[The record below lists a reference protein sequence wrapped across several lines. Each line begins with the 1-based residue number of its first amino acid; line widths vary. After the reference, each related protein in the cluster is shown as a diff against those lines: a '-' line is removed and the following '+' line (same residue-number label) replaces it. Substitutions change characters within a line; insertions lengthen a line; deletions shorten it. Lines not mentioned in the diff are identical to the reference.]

1 MIYEPAI
8 IRPLDIQAKR
18 YLIRYEDNTAYE
30 HDAIR
35 IETKTWPSDKTTTPV
50 WLIVV
55 TGGVVRQASA
65 KEYYSLEVQFQPEKD
80 TK

>member
-1 MIYEPAI
+1 MIYEPEI

-18 YLIRYEDNTAYE
+18 YLVRYEDNTAFE

-50 WLIVV
+50 WFIVV
-55 TGGVVRQASA
+55 TSGVVRQASA
-65 KEYYSLEVQFQPEKD
+65 KEYCSLEAQYQDEYHWS
-80 TK
+80 